1 MNVPGRVAVIDAKRV
16 CVVALAVSLLPSCG
30 PDTEPGILRDRGGGA
45 LAGTHAVAGSAA
57 VGGRAAGS
65 MEVNGPVAPNS
76 GVQAGS
82 GSMAAGSGGAA
93 NAVLATPIG
102 PRAED
107 ILRSGCK
114 KSTVESNLLPANIL
128 FVLDRSGSMLCN
140 PPPTT
145 LSSVCEQQPTRDNAN
160 SPSKWEI
167 TTQAL
172 IKAVRALPGSATI
185 GLSYFANDDECGVN
199 SLPSVP
205 LLANSSAQQQAIETS
220 IRSVSPGGGTP
231 IVGATIL
238 AYAHMHASALAG
250 KIYGNEFVV
259 LITDG
264 AQSEQCS
271 FAPRCSSATS
281 CTDVLINEEVAKA
294 AGRGVGIRTFVVG
307 VPGSEPARTVLSQIA
322 KLGGSGPANC
332 DPQQGNCH
340 FDMTKVTDLSAAL
353 NSALAEIAGQA
364 VSCELNV
371 PKPDQGELDPTLV
384 NVVYTP
390 SGGRESVVV
399 RQDLRTA
406 CNAGANGWQYADAN
420 SKIRLCG
427 DICNAVR
434 SDTGAKVD
442 VVLGCPSI
450 LN

>member
-1 MNVPGRVAVIDAKRV
+1 MGHFVAIDIRCLCLV
-16 CVVALAVSLLPSCG
+16 TLAVSV
-30 PDTEPGILRDRGGGA
+30 
-45 LAGTHAVAGSAA
+45 LAGCGSDSSSTRRPDLTGGSPIAGVPGVAGSGAA
-57 VGGRAAGS
+57 SGIAGS
-65 MEVNGPVAPNS
+65 PQIDNPAAIPTGGSSLA
-76 GVQAGS
+76 GAGS
-82 GSMAAGSGGAA
+82 VAGSGGSTPRGSAA
-93 NAVLATPIG
+93 D
-102 PRAED
+102 D
-107 ILRSGCK
+107 ILRGSCQ

-145 LSSVCEQQPTRDNAN
+145 QSSVCEMQPTRDNAN
-160 SPSKWEI
+160 APSKWEV

-172 IKAVRALPGSATI
+172 VKAIRALPSSATI
-185 GLSYFANDDECGVN
+185 GLSYFANNDECGV
-199 SLPSVP
+199 SSSPSVP
-205 LLANSSAQQQAIETS
+205 LLTNTSAQQDAIERS
-220 IRSVSPGGGTP
+220 ILGVSPGGGTP

-250 KIYGNEFVV
+250 KIFGNEFVV

-271 FAPRCSSATS
+271 YAPRCSDGAS
-281 CTDVLINEEVAKA
+281 CTDLLIKEEVPKA
-294 AGRGVGIRTFVVG
+294 AGPGVGIRTFVVG

-322 KLGGSGPANC
+322 KLGGTAPANC

-340 FDMTKVTDLSAAL
+340 FDMTKVTDLSASL
-353 NSALAEIAGQA
+353 NSALAEISGQA

-371 PKPDQGELDPTLV
+371 PKPDQGELDTTLV

-390 SGGRESVVV
+390 SGGGESIVV
-399 RQDLRTA
+399 RQDART
-406 CNAGANGWQYADAN
+406 CESGANGWQYADQN

-427 DICNAVR
+427 ETCTTVR
-434 SDTGAKVD
+434 SDSGARVD

-450 LN
+450 LQ

>member
-1 MNVPGRVAVIDAKRV
+1 MRTLSHFVAVDTESLCA
-16 CVVALAVSLLPSCG
+16 VALAVCLFAGCG
-30 PDTEPGILRDRGGGA
+30 PGADPSGSPDRRVSPP
-45 LAGTHAVAGSAA
+45 VAGNPGVTGLAA
-57 VGGRAAGS
+57 VGGGIAGSPQVQNAAGLS
-65 MEVNGPVAPNS
+65 GP
-76 GVQAGS
+76 GS
-82 GSMAAGSGGAA
+82 LPAGSGGRGGGGGGT
-93 NAVLATPIG
+93 TPIDTRG
-102 PRAED
+102 EE
-107 ILRSGCK
+107 ILRDSCK

-128 FVLDRSGSMLCN
+128 FLLDRSGSMLCN

-145 LSSVCEQQPTRDNAN
+145 QSSACEQKPTRDNA
-160 SPSKWEI
+160 SAPSKWEI

-172 IKAVRALPGSATI
+172 VKAIRALPGSASI

-199 SLPSVP
+199 SMPSVP
-205 LLANSSAQQQAIETS
+205 LSANNSGQQEAIERS
-220 IRSVSPGGGTP
+220 IGSVSPGGGTP

-271 FAPRCSSATS
+271 FAPRCSDAAS
-281 CTDVLINEEVAKA
+281 CTDLLLKEEVPKA

-322 KLGGSGPANC
+322 KLGGSAPANC

-371 PKPDQGELDPTLV
+371 PKPDKGDLDTTLV

-390 SGGRESVVV
+390 SGGRAPIVV
-399 RQDLRTA
+399 RQDARMA
-406 CNAGANGWQYADAN
+406 CESGANGWQYADQN
-420 SKIRLCG
+420 TKIRLCG
-427 DICNAVR
+427 EICNSVR
-434 SDTGAKVD
+434 SDSGAKVD
-442 VVLGCPSI
+442 VVLGCPSA
-450 LN
+450 LQ